1 LWLAEKLT
9 AKEIDM
15 IQVRRAAESDS
26 FVFEVV
32 VREGKGETH
41 HHVTMSE
48 EMCERL
54 TSGGQTPNVRNLPV
68 VCP

>member
-1 LWLAEKLT
+1 
-9 AKEIDM
+9 M

-32 VREGKGETH
+32 VREGNGETH